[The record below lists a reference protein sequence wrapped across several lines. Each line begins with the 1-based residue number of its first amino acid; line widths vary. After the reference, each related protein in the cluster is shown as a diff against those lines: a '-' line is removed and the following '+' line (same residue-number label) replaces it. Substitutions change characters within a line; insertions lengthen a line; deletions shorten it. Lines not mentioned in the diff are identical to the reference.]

1 MPQIR
6 RTLLALVTRQRTY
19 SCSGQRI
26 AKPFTELP
34 GLLRQ
39 QLHDPI
45 DELFRGI
52 DRRTGAVERYVGIG
66 PKSVIG
72 DRLEIVGLGQEL
84 TQLKIEPGL
93 VSRQSGKLPV
103 HALVGFGVFT
113 RALRDQRLRRVKGRE
128 VGIAAGVFA
137 YPAARIMRARVKDRR
152 ALSKCSIASGVID
165 RCPRGEFPAS
175 ARCDL
180 HRSPPGGAWR
190 E

>member
-1 MPQIR
+1 MRMPQIPPDASSAGYAAAYLF
-6 RTLLALVTRQRTY
+6 LLGAA
-19 SCSGQRI
+19 I

-52 DRRTGAVERYVGIG
+52 DRRTGAVERYAGIG

-93 VSRQSGKLPV
+93 VLVSRANCPCTPLWVLASLPV
-103 HALVGFGVFT
+103 RSAIN
-113 RALRDQRLRRVKGRE
+113 AC
-128 VGIAAGVFA
+128 AA
-137 YPAARIMRARVKDRR
+137 
-152 ALSKCSIASGVID
+152 
-165 RCPRGEFPAS
+165 
-175 ARCDL
+175 
-180 HRSPPGGAWR
+180 
-190 E
+190 